1 VSHPPNESTFKTDAL
16 TRDLPIETVR
26 LCYAEAIRVAAGLR
40 TQLMVEAFATVPRE
54 HYLGPGP
61 WKLAV
66 GTWQYSGSRGYI
78 TTADNDPR
86 SLYHDV
92 LVAIDA
98 ARQLNNGHPSSLA
111 SFIDSLELGRAEHV
125 FHMGCGLGYYTAIIA
140 HVVGSAGHVTAVEID
155 PELASRARANLA
167 HLDNVTVIE
176 ADGLNYD
183 PGAVDAIF
191 INAGVT
197 HPQLL
202 WLDRLRIGG
211 RLLIP
216 MTCTMPSMGPAKG
229 NLSTGSGRMLLVRR
243 IPEKYEAS
251 FFSPVAIYSIPTC
264 RDPNYNQALGQAFR
278 EMVMGKRSDVKV
290 LRRDFHSA
298 DETCVFH
305 GEGFCLSAGD
315 GSS

>member
-1 VSHPPNESTFKTDAL
+1 MSHPPNESTFKTDAL

-111 SFIDSLELGRAEHV
+111 SL
-125 FHMGCGLGYYTAIIA
+125 
-140 HVVGSAGHVTAVEID
+140 
-155 PELASRARANLA
+155 
-167 HLDNVTVIE
+167 
-176 ADGLNYD
+176 
-183 PGAVDAIF
+183 
-191 INAGVT
+191 
-197 HPQLL
+197 
-202 WLDRLRIGG
+202 
-211 RLLIP
+211 
-216 MTCTMPSMGPAKG
+216 
-229 NLSTGSGRMLLVRR
+229 
-243 IPEKYEAS
+243 
-251 FFSPVAIYSIPTC
+251 
-264 RDPNYNQALGQAFR
+264 
-278 EMVMGKRSDVKV
+278 
-290 LRRDFHSA
+290 
-298 DETCVFH
+298 
-305 GEGFCLSAGD
+305 
-315 GSS
+315 